1 MTQVEE
7 PHSLQGSEK
16 FEAYPI
22 HLSQQSLVDGH
33 GNPVNQTTGHKLYS
47 AQDSRHRHHGS
58 LCCSVHRQPMSGVNS
73 WTHQVG
79 LSRTRPDKIVLI
91 IQVFQSCTLR
101 GSWLTLKNLTFS
113 RKILSSASFALSE
126 PSLPKGSAQISRL
139 TRFVLAA
146 NRCNHKA

>member
-1 MTQVEE
+1 MTQVQK

-22 HLSQQSLVDGH
+22 HLSQQSLVHVVHVH
-33 GNPVNQTTGHKLYS
+33 GTPQSNYRTYAPFHTRLTASSPWK
-47 AQDSRHRHHGS
+47 

-91 IQVFQSCTLR
+91 IQVRSIMHSLQASAKSSSWVLTKYIVLEHPPCEQDQFMCKADQPATSVHC
-101 GSWLTLKNLTFS
+101 GSES
-113 RKILSSASFALSE
+113 
-126 PSLPKGSAQISRL
+126 
-139 TRFVLAA
+139 
-146 NRCNHKA
+146 

>member
-1 MTQVEE
+1 MTQVQK

-22 HLSQQSLVDGH
+22 HLSQQTAKVHAIH
-33 GNPVNQTTGHKLYS
+33 GLQSNGTGSQTRLAASSTWK
-47 AQDSRHRHHGS
+47 

-91 IQVFQSCTLR
+91 IQVFKVALCEDL
-101 GSWLTLKNLTFS
+101 GSSQELDFLPENTELGIIRTF
-113 RKILSSASFALSE
+113 
-126 PSLPKGSAQISRL
+126 
-139 TRFVLAA
+139 
-146 NRCNHKA
+146 